1 MKTDLH
7 IHTVASGHA
16 FGTVQENAKAA
27 KDKGLSLL
35 AITDHGPSIAG
46 SAGEIYF
53 GCGNRLPK
61 VIDGVLVLF
70 GIESSIINEEGGL
83 DLPDSTLSWLDFV
96 MAGLHYDCGY
106 EDLGVERNT
115 ETLIKAMK
123 NKYVKV
129 ISHPYGRE
137 LRVDMDKVTRAAID
151 NNVLLELN
159 ASYFYLNK
167 IANQEVWAG
176 IQTMV
181 RILKENGQKILIN
194 SDAHS
199 PYEVGRF
206 EDVISHFP
214 QLGLSHDDILNYD
227 PEAVLKLL
235 GCS

>member
-7 IHTVASGHA
+7 THTIASGHA

-27 KDKGLSLL
+27 KDKGISLL

-46 SAGEIYF
+46 SAREIYF

-61 VIDGVLVLF
+61 TIEGVRVLF
-70 GIESSIINEEGGL
+70 GVETSIINEAGDL

-96 MAGLHYDCGY
+96 IAGLHYDCGY
-106 EDLGVERNT
+106 DDLGVERNT
-115 ETLIKAMK
+115 ETLIKAMQ

-137 LRVDMDKVTRAAID
+137 LKVDMEKVTRAAID

-159 ASYFYLNK
+159 ASYFYMNR
-167 IANQEVWAG
+167 IDSQEVWDG

-181 RILKENGQKILIN
+181 RILKDNGQKILIN

-206 EDVISHFP
+206 EEVISQFP
-214 QLGLSHDDILNYD
+214 RLGLSHDDILNYD
-227 PEAVLKLL
+227 PEAALKLL